1 MEQPASTAS
10 SSRRRAMGK
19 DERWGSPTLLACLAV
34 SRYDRPPSPGAHVT
48 LKTPICRVQHDDDS
62 SVTAGSAGPV
72 GGGRDLSGQQTL
84 TDLTPRWLQR
94 GIVVVLAGLL
104 LAALFLRARLV
115 TTLNINWDEFYFL
128 SRIHT
133 YLRGDLGDRLLTFHV
148 HLFSWVPSTSTS
160 EIDQVFVLRAI
171 MFGCGVVTA
180 AAITWLGRCVLG
192 SLAAGLFA
200 SVAYASFSLVLQFG
214 NSARFDPPIVALFLV
229 ASALIVSER
238 RRLLFVAGA
247 LCAVGVLMSIKFA
260 LYLPTLAALFV
271 ARGLA
276 GSQWRTV
283 LREVLSFA
291 AVMVVVAGALGAF
304 HVGTLAPTL
313 VGASGAAGL
322 PTAGLG
328 AIVTKVADAAWSF
341 PQEETLRITLGWD
354 RAFWIFFIIGLVI
367 TSVTLVAPGRSRTAR
382 AQALMLVSFAVPL
395 LTLSFYRNA
404 FPYFYVTVI
413 PPASLLAGAFF
424 GWVQQLTWTRMKGVA
439 AATVVAGVATV
450 GMASPLAWAAWRW
463 FDANQL
469 DQVADQR
476 LTLDVIHQVFP
487 QPVPYIDRCGM
498 VSSFPK
504 VGFFMSTWTIE
515 DYRQQAVP
523 LMADVLVQQQPHF
536 LLANVRS
543 LDLHQGKIEVD
554 DSFHALLPDDFA
566 LLRDNFVPHWG
577 PLWVAGKRV
586 VIDDATIPV
595 VTDLVIAGRY
605 LVEAPGTVFIDGV
618 GHRAGDVV
626 DMVRGTHSVAGD
638 VGTVVLRI
646 ADARPAPTVAPPK
659 DDLFRRFKYLRR
671 QPRSRR

>member
-1 MEQPASTAS
+1 
-10 SSRRRAMGK
+10 MGK

-34 SRYDRPPSPGAHVT
+34 SRYDRPPSLGAHVT
-48 LKTPICRVQHDDDS
+48 LETPICRVQHDDES
-62 SVTAGSAGPV
+62 STAPGLAGPV
-72 GGGRDLSGQQTL
+72 GGSRDLSVQQTPR
-84 TDLTPRWLQR
+84 DLCPRWLQR
-94 GIVVVLAGLL
+94 GVVVVLASLL
-104 LAALFLRARLV
+104 VGTLALRARLV

-200 SVAYASFSLVLQFG
+200 SVACASFSLVLQFG

-229 ASALIVSER
+229 AAALIVSER

-247 LCAVGVLMSIKFA
+247 LCAVGVLISIKFA

-276 GSQWRTV
+276 GRHWRAV
-283 LREVLSFA
+283 LRDGGAFA
-291 AVMVVVAGALGAF
+291 AGVVVVAGALGAL
-304 HVGTLAPTL
+304 HVGTLAPAL
-313 VGASGAAGL
+313 AGAKGALGP
-322 PTAGLG
+322 PTAGFG

-354 RAFWIFFIIGLVI
+354 RAWWTFIALGLI
-367 TSVTLVAPGRSRTAR
+367 VTVVAIVAPGRSKRTR
-382 AQALMLVSFAVPL
+382 AHAVMVVGFAVPL

-404 FPYFYVTVI
+404 FPYFYVSII

-424 GWVQQLTWTRMKGVA
+424 GWVQQVTWTRMKGVA

-450 GMASPLAWAAWRW
+450 GLASPLARAAWRW
-463 FDANQL
+463 FNANQL

-504 VGFFMSTWTIE
+504 AGIFMSTWTIE

-543 LDLHQGKIEVD
+543 LDLHQGDIGVD
-554 DSFHALLPDDFA
+554 DSVHALLPDDFA
-566 LLRDNFVPHWG
+566 LLRDNFVQHWG

-586 VIDDATIPV
+586 VIDDAKIPV
-595 VTDLVIAGRY
+595 VTDIVIAGRY

-618 GHRAGDVV
+618 GHPAGYVV
-626 DMVRGTHSVAGD
+626 DMVRGTHSVAAD